1 MQYTTTYTSPIGKMN
16 LTCDETG
23 LTGLWFEGETGY
35 AGGLDKKCQFRQM
48 SVLAFLCIN
57 FSISKQVCIFGYKK
71 WCI

>member
-35 AGGLDKKCQFRQM
+35 AGGLDKKCRLLELEGVDM
-48 SVLAFLCIN
+48 TKLHIP
-57 FSISKQVCIFGYKK
+57 KK
-71 WCI
+71 A